1 MSPILL
7 PQEISDGRLDA
18 ILEIFSL
25 IKSEKKN
32 KKPLQLDW
40 TKVKKITPAGYAILA
55 CLFDT
60 VVEQKAKIT
69 HWQFDEQLKILKE
82 LVVFVDDDEY
92 NKNYKEALEISPD
105 SNDVDFFA
113 LSLHENAP
121 LWSNYGD
128 LKKQNAIKVFSTKE
142 MIELV
147 G

>member
-1 MSPILL
+1 MKIIVDSNILFSFFWRQSVVKRILFLEAFTFLSPAYALK
-7 PQEISDGRLDA
+7 EINKYQD
-18 ILEIFSL
+18 EI
-25 IKSEKKN
+25 
-32 KKPLQLDW
+32 
-40 TKVKKITPAGYAILA
+40 
-55 CLFDT
+55 
-60 VVEQKAKIT
+60 EQKAKIT